1 MLRSLHIE
9 NIAVVERADV
19 AFRPGL
25 NVLTGETGAGKSIVI
40 DALYAVTGG
49 RTSREL
55 VRTGAD
61 RCLAAAVF
69 DAAAAEDWCAENG
82 VQQEEGELIV
92 QRTVSADG
100 KGTCRVNGVPV
111 TVGQLRA
118 LGALLLDI
126 HGQNDGR
133 QLLDE
138 ARHIDYLDAFAGD
151 RNILTAYR
159 DAYGAYLAN
168 EREIQ
173 RLTLDED
180 TRRRLAESLTY
191 RIQELEK
198 AELKTGEEAELEER
212 SGLLRNSEKLREA
225 ADGAFRALY
234 GSEDSALD
242 LTGAARGY
250 LARAKGWSPS
260 LAQADDAL
268 NEAASLLQDAA
279 ELVRDVRE
287 SLDFSPE
294 EFDRVEGRLAQ
305 LRRLEKKFS
314 AADEAALIAIYDE
327 SSKRLAEIEFG
338 ETALERLYEK
348 RAALARDCVDAGK
361 ALTRARKK
369 AGEALAGRVEREL
382 RELSM
387 PSVRFV
393 TELVPLRGEPG
404 FGPRGADEVRFL
416 MSANAGQEPGRIAKI
431 ASGGELSRIM
441 LALKTVFGE
450 NDPVPTA
457 VFDEID
463 TGVSGVAASRVGE
476 KLAQTGRYRQVLC
489 VSHLPQIAAMADS
502 QYLIEKNERAGRTYT
517 TVTELDRPGRRR
529 EIARLIG
536 GDNLTDTTY
545 ASAEELLAAAEAFK
559 DHLHGEEERRTH
571 DHL

>member
-19 AFRPGL
+19 EFRPGL

-69 DAAAAEDWCAENG
+69 DAAAAGAWCAENG
-82 VQQEEGELIV
+82 VEPEDGGTLIV

-100 KGTCRVNGVPV
+100 KGACRVNGVPV
-111 TVGQLRA
+111 TAGQLRA

-138 ARHIDYLDAFAGD
+138 GRHIDYLDAFAGAKSE
-151 RNILTAYR
+151 LA
-159 DAYGAYLAN
+159 AYGAAYAAYQAN
-168 EREIQ
+168 EREIE
-173 RLTLDED
+173 RLTLDDE

-191 RIQELEK
+191 RVQELEK
-198 AELKTGEEAELEER
+198 AQLKAGEETELEER
-212 SGLLRNSEKLREA
+212 SALLRNSEKLREA
-225 ADGAFRALY
+225 ADGAYDALY
-234 GSEDSALD
+234 GGENSAVD
-242 LTGAARGY
+242 LAGSARGY
-250 LARAKGWSPS
+250 LSRAKGWSPS
-260 LAQADDAL
+260 LAQADAAL
-268 NEAASLLQDAA
+268 TEAVSLLQDAA

-314 AADEAALIAIYDE
+314 AADEAALLAIYDE
-327 SSKRLAEIEFG
+327 SAKRLAEIEFG
-338 ETALERLYEK
+338 EEALERLYEK
-348 RAALARDCVDAGK
+348 RAALTKDCLAAAK
-361 ALTRARKK
+361 ALTHARKK
-369 AGEALAGRVEREL
+369 AGDALARRVEREL
-382 RELSM
+382 KELSM

-393 TELVPLRGEPG
+393 TEIVPVAGQPG

-416 MSANAGQEPGRIAKI
+416 MSANAGLEPGRIAKI

-463 TGVSGVAASRVGE
+463 TGVSGIAASRVGE
-476 KLAQTGRYRQVLC
+476 KLAQTGRQRQVLC

-502 QYLIEKNERAGRTYT
+502 QYRIEKTERGGRTYT
-517 TVTELDRPGRRR
+517 TVDELDRAGRRR

-536 GDNLTDTTY
+536 GDNITDTTA
-545 ASAEELLAAAEAFK
+545 ASAEELLAAADTWK
-559 DHLHGEEERRTH
+559 NKLH
-571 DHL
+571 

>member
-19 AFRPGL
+19 EFRPGL
-25 NVLTGETGAGKSIVI
+25 NVLTGETGAGKSIII

-55 VRTGAD
+55 VRSGAE
-61 RCLAAAVF
+61 RCLAAAEF
-69 DAAAAEDWCAENG
+69 DAEGAGSWCQANG
-82 VQQEEGELIV
+82 VEPEDGVLIV

-100 KGTCRVNGVPV
+100 KGACRVNGVPV

-118 LGALLLDI
+118 LGALLVDI

-138 ARHIDYLDAFAGD
+138 GRHLDYLDAFAGD
-151 RNILTAYR
+151 GGAMESYR
-159 DAYGAYLAN
+159 AVYDEYAAN

-173 RLTLDED
+173 RLSLDDD
-180 TRRRLAESLTY
+180 TRRRLAESLSY
-191 RIQELEK
+191 RVQELEK
-198 AELKTGEEAELEER
+198 AQLKAGEEAQLEER
-212 SGLLRNSEKLREA
+212 SELLRNSEKLREA
-225 ADGAFRALY
+225 AEGAYAALY
-234 GSEDSALD
+234 GDEGSALE
-242 LTGAARGY
+242 LAGQARGW
-250 LARAKGWSPS
+250 LSRARGWSAQ
-260 LAQADDAL
+260 LAQADDTLA
-268 NEAASLLQDAA
+268 EAADLLQDAA
-279 ELVRDVRE
+279 ELVRDVGD

-294 EFDRVEGRLAQ
+294 EFDRVEGRLVQ
-305 LRRLEKKFS
+305 LRRLEKKFA
-314 AADEAALIAIYDE
+314 AADEGALLALYEE
-327 SSKRLAEIEFG
+327 SSARLAEIEYG
-338 ETALERLYEK
+338 DEALERLYEK
-348 RAALARDCVDAGK
+348 REALTKRCRAAAKELTQVRKRAGQALA
-361 ALTRARKK
+361 
-369 AGEALAGRVEREL
+369 ERVEREL

-393 TELVPLRGEPG
+393 TEVEPMGGSPG
-404 FGPRGADEVRFL
+404 FGPKGADEVRFL
-416 MSANAGQEPGRIAKI
+416 MSANAGEAPGRISKI

-441 LALKTVFGE
+441 LGLKTVFGQ

-476 KLAQTGRYRQVLC
+476 KLALTGRYRQVLC
-489 VSHLPQIAAMADS
+489 VSHLAQIAAMADS
-502 QYLIEKNERAGRTYT
+502 QYLIEKSERGGRTYT

-536 GDNLTDTTY
+536 GDNITDITT
-545 ASAEELLAAAEAFK
+545 ASAEEQLSAADAWKEK
-559 DHLHGEEERRTH
+559 QH
-571 DHL
+571 